1 MEKLANDLDADAVN
15 MLSKPSTSDD
25 LYKMKKFVN

>member
-1 MEKLANDLDADAVN
+1 MEKLANDLDADADN
-15 MLSKPSTSDD
+15 LLSKASASDD